1 MPQKRKRRCNDDGA
15 LAELLHTGRV
25 SMNGLS
31 EILYKLRDS
40 PALLDSSRRDI
51 SAANSEAF
59 NQVATT
65 IKLPSNDSDDTI
77 DWTLAHPNWL
87 LTKTVE
93 QCPHFAQVLLE
104 TMQKHPPTKERPWGL
119 IVGFDEFTPGDLMH
133 GKQERKTMVLSYSF
147 VELGRRYLSDVRF
160 WLVPVCVRTSVISS
174 VRGGWSCMLRKYLHL
189 HLLGASGIYSV
200 GCPMIIG
207 GRETAWIGSLTQRS

>member
-1 MPQKRKRRCNDDGA
+1 MQQ
-15 LAELLHTGRV
+15 
-25 SMNGLS
+25 
-31 EILYKLRDS
+31 LRDS

-87 LTKTVE
+87 LTKTAE
-93 QCPHFAQVLLE
+93 QCPHVAQVLLE

-133 GKQERKTMVLSYSF
+133 GHNERKTMVLSYSF

-160 WLVPVCVRTSVISS
+160 WLVPVCVRTYVISS

-189 HLLGASGIYSV
+189 HLLGASGIYSYLLQHV
-200 GCPMIIG
+200 RCY
-207 GRETAWIGSLTQRS
+207 SCV